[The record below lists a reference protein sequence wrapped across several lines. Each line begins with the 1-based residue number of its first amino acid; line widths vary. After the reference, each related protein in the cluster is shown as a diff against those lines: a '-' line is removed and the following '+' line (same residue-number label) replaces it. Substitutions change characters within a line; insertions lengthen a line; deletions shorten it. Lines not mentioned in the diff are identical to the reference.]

1 MAAVNLIC
9 AGFFLVL
16 ALFIRHFHVL
26 WLIGGYYVQDKEQR
40 KHYDLDAVCRDG
52 ARIKLYM
59 ALCLLGSSLLIRYAG
74 MNPFQGGMIGWV
86 LAGTVSSLGAIRFRD
101 WSRYRKESSK

>member
-1 MAAVNLIC
+1 MATVNLIC

-16 ALFIRHFHVL
+16 AYLIWRFHLV
-26 WLIGGYYVQDKEQR
+26 WLIGGYYIRDQEQR
-40 KHYDLDAVCRDG
+40 KQYDMEAILREG

-59 ALCLLGSSLLIRYAG
+59 ALCLLGSSLLIYYGG

-86 LAGTVSSLGAIRFRD
+86 LAGTVSSLGALRFRD
-101 WSRYRKESSK
+101 WSRYRK